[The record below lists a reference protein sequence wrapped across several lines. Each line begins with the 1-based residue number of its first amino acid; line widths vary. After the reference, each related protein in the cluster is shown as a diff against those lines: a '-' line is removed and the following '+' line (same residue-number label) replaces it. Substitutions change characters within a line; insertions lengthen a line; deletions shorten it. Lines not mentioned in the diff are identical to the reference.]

1 MGKIVLIM
9 LCFMLG
15 INNVCYADVMVPTLT
30 EEFAYVTTPVFGT
43 GFVILGIAF
52 IITLICLGVA
62 KINKSEE
69 SIKKYKSLA
78 ENVFFYL
85 LIVLILLTTLIFMM
99 AGSVLVFLVGLAI
112 AIASIYFR
120 NIKQN
125 KKLSYN
131 CISVYFVLFV
141 LLVLY
146 IMFFA

>member
-30 EEFAYVTTPVFGT
+30 EEIAYVTTPVFGT
-43 GFVILGIAF
+43 GFVILGIAL
-52 IITLICLGVA
+52 IIVLSCLGVA

-85 LIVLILLTTLIFMM
+85 LIVLIFLTTLIFMM
-99 AGSVLVFLVGLAI
+99 SGSILVFLVGLVI
-112 AIASIYFR
+112 VIASIYFR

-125 KKLSYN
+125 KKISYDF
-131 CISVYFVLFV
+131 ISGYFVLFV
-141 LLVLY
+141 LMILY
-146 IMFFA
+146 VMFFV